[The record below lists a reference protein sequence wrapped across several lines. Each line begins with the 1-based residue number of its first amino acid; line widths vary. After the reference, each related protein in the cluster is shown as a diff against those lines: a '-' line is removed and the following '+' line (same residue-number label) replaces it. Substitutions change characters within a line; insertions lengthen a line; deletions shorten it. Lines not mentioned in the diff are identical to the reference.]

1 MRRAA
6 ERKLPRH
13 AQSHEHLHV
22 ASEASASASA
32 VATTNAYPACVM
44 VAAHSMPTTNDSMI
58 AARAVLETR
67 EKASEKYISDFAN
80 AVHGAQRISSQ
91 LAFGT
96 FAPGNGEK
104 LSEIFAKYSGSPE

>member
-1 MRRAA
+1 MKRVA

-13 AQSHEHLHV
+13 AQSHEHLHA
-22 ASEASASASA
+22 ASEASNA
-32 VATTNAYPACVM
+32 VAMANAYPACVM
-44 VAAHSMPTTNDSMI
+44 VAAHSMPTTTNDSMI